1 MEEKQQPMKMVSL
14 VQKLG
19 TYNYKLIIP
28 AEVEK
33 KIRFACQKVWST
45 EWSGALFFTHEG
57 SFENDDLVIRCVDI
71 YIMDIGTQ
79 AYTEFDMNPD
89 IIAYMCDNPELLDC
103 QMGLLHSHNNM
114 SSFFSQTDQNTLREE
129 GRDRNNFVSLI
140 VNNAG
145 TYTAAITRRI
155 KSKQVKE
162 SVSFE
167 FFGDGEKHDT
177 KEYISDADEIEWFY
191 LKIEK
196 EGEHYSFPDMA
207 SRLEEIRKRKEEE
220 AKRKEREKA
229 RGFNG
234 IAGGY
239 SNSYKGSVYNPQ
251 AYKPTVASSQ
261 TVIVGSAN
269 LNKGKIEQQEPVQKT
284 LFEKESELPFGG
296 PNDSLISYG
305 KISVKAEIIESLVKQ
320 LITCSIILPGESKVD
335 IDKWA
340 KNMPTLYER
349 RFGKGKEGIKR
360 FKDWV
365 DIYTEF
371 LTWNIKDESLEAMG
385 YDEIEIQAICAHD
398 LIEALTQLPENDYIK
413 IYIDELEKYLIL

>member
-1 MEEKQQPMKMVSL
+1 MEEKQHPMKMVSL

-33 KIRFACQKVWST
+33 KIRFACQKVWNT
-45 EWSGALFFTHEG
+45 EWSGTLFFTHEG

-89 IIAYMCDNPELLDC
+89 VIAYMCENPELLDC
-103 QMGLLHSHNNM
+103 QMGLIHSHNNM
-114 SSFFSQTDQNTLREE
+114 STFFSGTDTATLKEE

-177 KEYISDADEIEWFY
+177 KEYTSDADEIEWFY

-207 SRLEEIRKRKEEE
+207 SRLEEIKKRKEEE
-220 AKRKEREKA
+220 AKRREREKA
-229 RGFNG
+229 KGFNG

-239 SNSYKGSVYNPQ
+239 SNPYRGTAYNPQ

-261 TVIVGSAN
+261 TVAVGPAN
-269 LNKGKIEQQEPVQKT
+269 LNKGKIEQKPVQKT
-284 LFEKESELPFGG
+284 LFEQENELPFEE
-296 PNDSLISYG
+296 PNDSPIPYG
-305 KISVKAEIIESLVKQ
+305 EIFVKAEIIESLVKQ
-320 LITCSIILPGESKVD
+320 LVTCSIILPNESKVD

-340 KNMPTLYER
+340 KSMPMLYEK
-349 RFGKGKEGIKR
+349 RFGKGEEGMKR
-360 FKDWV
+360 FQDWA
-365 DIYTEF
+365 DTYTEF
-371 LTWNIKDESLEAMG
+371 LTWNIEDEDLEAMG
-385 YDEIEIQAICAHD
+385 YDETEIQSICAHD

-413 IYIDELEKYLIL
+413 VYIDELEKYLIL